1 VFEPIT
7 MEGAASRDDTVCAL
21 FRKLNER
28 IIELEGERS
37 EYDLVCECRDDA
49 CTRVMHLTADEYTDV
64 RARPDAY
71 AVVAGHEGD
80 SDVLTRTNRY
90 VVVRGRCAAA

>member
-1 VFEPIT
+1 VFEPFS
-7 MEGAASRDDTVCAL
+7 MGGAAGLDGAVCAL
-21 FRKLNER
+21 CRRRYEGL
-28 IIELEGERS
+28 IELEGERS